1 MNLRDHGGM
10 SPDHDSSVKSE
21 REFSENDNATPS
33 AQGSQVAA
41 DVPVARNIGPR
52 ASATA
57 QPLPPPAVK
66 RREEEANRQAQQHQD
81 EESPVKRRRRGGVG
95 GGASDQTSA
104 RRGRGHGRSP
114 RRTGNAI
121 DSN

>member
-1 MNLRDHGGM
+1 M

-21 REFSENDNATPS
+21 REFSENDNVAPGS
-33 AQGSQVAA
+33 QGSQVAVE
-41 DVPVARNIGPR
+41 VPVVRNIGPR

-57 QPLPPPAVK
+57 QPLPPPAIK
-66 RREEEANRQAQQHQD
+66 RREDEANRQIQQQQHQE
-81 EESPVKRRRRGGVG
+81 EESPVKRRRRGGVS

-114 RRTGNAI
+114 RRTGKRI
-121 DSN
+121 GVV